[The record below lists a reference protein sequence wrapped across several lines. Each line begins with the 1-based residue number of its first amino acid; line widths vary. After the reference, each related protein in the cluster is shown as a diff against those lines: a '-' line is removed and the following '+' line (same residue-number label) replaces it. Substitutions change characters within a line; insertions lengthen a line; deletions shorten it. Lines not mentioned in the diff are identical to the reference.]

1 MNRHYKAREDMDIKN
16 EVNALYDEMLTIR
29 RDLHRHPELG
39 LHEVRTSRIIEDR
52 LTELGL
58 EVRRCTETGV
68 IGVLRGGKPGKTL
81 LLRCDIDALPVQ
93 EESGV
98 EYASENLGVMHACG
112 HDAHT
117 AIHLT
122 TAKIMVAHRD
132 EIPGTI
138 VFLFQTN
145 EEDAG
150 AELMIEAGAMKDPVP
165 DNVAGFHIWTPLPT
179 GTIGIV
185 NGPIMASSWYFYITI
200 HGRGGHGGAPHKAI
214 NPIDTGA
221 HILEAIK
228 TFHTLEND
236 ATKPCVISVCQ
247 FHCGE
252 KEIIVSDTAT
262 MAGSIRC
269 LNEDDATV
277 RKRFKELVEKVCDTY
292 GCTCEVEFKCGN
304 SLLSNDREM
313 ADLVRA
319 AAEKVIGKENIIEDG
334 VATMLGDD
342 FAEFSRRKPGVY
354 YFVGTRNEEAGSVYE
369 HHNAHFRIDEKTM
382 PIAVELQ
389 IGLIREYFGF

>member
-1 MNRHYKAREDMDIKN
+1 MNRQYKAREDMDIKN

-52 LTELGL
+52 LTALGL

-122 TAKIMVAHRD
+122 TAKIMASHRD

-138 VFLFQTN
+138 IFLFQTN

-150 AELMIEAGAMKDPVP
+150 AELMIEAGAMV
-165 DNVAGFHIWTPLPT
+165 FI
-179 GTIGIV
+179 
-185 NGPIMASSWYFYITI
+185 F
-200 HGRGGHGGAPHKAI
+200 
-214 NPIDTGA
+214 
-221 HILEAIK
+221 
-228 TFHTLEND
+228 
-236 ATKPCVISVCQ
+236 
-247 FHCGE
+247 
-252 KEIIVSDTAT
+252 
-262 MAGSIRC
+262 
-269 LNEDDATV
+269 
-277 RKRFKELVEKVCDTY
+277 
-292 GCTCEVEFKCGN
+292 
-304 SLLSNDREM
+304 
-313 ADLVRA
+313 
-319 AAEKVIGKENIIEDG
+319 
-334 VATMLGDD
+334 
-342 FAEFSRRKPGVY
+342 
-354 YFVGTRNEEAGSVYE
+354 
-369 HHNAHFRIDEKTM
+369 
-382 PIAVELQ
+382 
-389 IGLIREYFGF
+389 

>member
-1 MNRHYKAREDMDIKN
+1 MDIKN
-16 EVNALYDEMLTIR
+16 EVRDLYEEMLTIR

-39 LHEVRTSRIIEDR
+39 LQEVRTSKIVFER
-52 LTELGL
+52 LEELGL

-68 IGVLRGGKPGKTL
+68 IGVLKGGRPGKTL
-81 LLRCDIDALPVQ
+81 LLRCDIDALPVT

-98 EYASENLGVMHACG
+98 DFASETPGVMHACG

-117 AIHLT
+117 TIHLT
-122 TAKIMVAHRD
+122 TAKILAAHRE

-150 AELMIEAGAMKDPVP
+150 AEMMIEAGALSDPVP

-200 HGRGGHGGAPHKAI
+200 HGKGGHGGAPHAAV
-214 NPIDTGA
+214 NPIDAGA
-221 HILEAIK
+221 HILDAIK

-236 ATKPCVISVCQ
+236 SLKPCVVSVCE
-247 FHCGE
+247 FHAGD
-252 KEIIVSDTAT
+252 KEIIVPDTAR

-269 LNEDDATV
+269 LNKDDAAV
-277 RKRFKELVEKVCDTY
+277 RERFRELVEKTCDTY

-304 SLLSNDREM
+304 TLLQNDVTM

-319 AAEKVIGKENIIEDG
+319 AAEKVLGRENIVEQG

-342 FAEFSRRKPGVY
+342 FAEFAGRIPGVY
-354 YFVGTRNEEAGSVYE
+354 YFIGTRNEEVGSVYE
-369 HHNAHFRIDEKTM
+369 HHSPHFRIDEQTM

-389 IGLIREYFGF
+389 VGLVREYFGF